1 MHWQQISNY
10 NMLKRRG
17 QEYCIPV
24 PTWWLLER
32 HACCCW
38 VDVDVQVL
46 DGDADVQLLDGDVD
60 DPDAAA
66 KLWRSFFDL

>member
-1 MHWQQISNY
+1 MF
-10 NMLKRRG
+10 KRRG

-32 HACCCW
+32 HAFYSW

-46 DGDADVQLLDGDVD
+46 DDDYD
-60 DPDAAA
+60 DPYATS
-66 KLWRSFFDL
+66 KL